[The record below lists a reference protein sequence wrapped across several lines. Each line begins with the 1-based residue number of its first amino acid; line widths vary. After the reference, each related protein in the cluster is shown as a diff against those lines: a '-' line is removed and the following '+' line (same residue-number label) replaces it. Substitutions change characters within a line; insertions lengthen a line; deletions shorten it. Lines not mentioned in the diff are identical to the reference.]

1 MLEKSLKFGFIFSF
15 LISVSC
21 STPNQQTQAPVG
33 IPQAENSGSG
43 NLNPDLVSP
52 SPKTFGWWSDSVFKT
67 LSVRQKVG
75 QLIFP
80 RTNVQYFAE
89 DSKAYIRIKKL
100 ITSEEIGGV
109 VVFQGDV
116 MEEATVLNE
125 WQAVSNLPL
134 WVMQDTENGLAMR
147 TRNATLF
154 PHVMSLGAIND
165 TSLTRKYARVI
176 ALENRAVGV
185 HHALAPV
192 VDVNNNPENPVINV
206 RSFGADPDLVGRHG
220 LAYVRGTEQGGQ
232 IATLKHFPG
241 HGDTGTDSHV
251 DIPVLPYQKSR
262 MDSVELRPYQIILA
276 ESSPSVMIGHLALP
290 KITGN
295 FEPAT
300 LSGNL
305 LKNILFGELGFKGL
319 VVSDAM
325 DMGAIVKNYG
335 NVKAVIKAI
344 DSGVHCI
351 ILPVGE
357 EQVIEGVVQAISAG
371 DLNQAKVDSACLRIL
386 RLKEQFRLNEN
397 RFSDIRSIRKIVA
410 TGEHLALAEEVA
422 NRSLTLLKNES
433 NVVPFSSKTSRR
445 LLTIILS
452 ENQDPSTG
460 EILIKS
466 LRQTS
471 KKVEAILLD
480 KGSNSLDYDI
490 ASKRLS
496 AYSDILLVSH
506 MNTLSSKGKTSFG
519 PEISD
524 WLSRNKAELIKKKT
538 ISIVLGNPYVVNA
551 LDFSDAVI
559 CTYSVSDNSQRAVAA
574 ALNGEIQFEGRLP
587 VSLNRF
593 QPGAGIQTGKKSGN
607 EIQLV
612 ACETDRPEFYKI
624 KTFAEESILEGVAPG
639 MAVSVVGLEGVVFQ
653 KTFGNFTYE
662 TSSPSVQCTTLYD
675 LASLTKVLATTLS
688 VMKLYDQ
695 KKLNLDSKLAD
706 YFPEISDPEKKNI
719 SLRNLL
725 THTSGYESWRPFHLL
740 GEPSKNEIINT
751 ILNAKLAYPTGDSSI
766 YSDWNFILLAQIVER
781 ISGLPLDQFAVQEIY
796 SPLNLKNTLFNPS
809 ARELNTIAPTE
820 VDSVWRKRL
829 VQGTVHD
836 ETAQLLGGVSGHA
849 GLFSTI
855 QDVSVI
861 AQMLLNKGE
870 FNGETLFSPETVEL
884 FTKLSSQKGLR
895 GLGWDIKS
903 PKGYT
908 SAGTLMGPKTY
919 GHLGFTGTSIWI
931 DPEMKIGVIVLS
943 NRVYP
948 TRANKKISA
957 FRPKIYDLAIEA
969 VKKIRK

>member
-1 MLEKSLKFGFIFSF
+1 MLEKSLKFGLFF
-15 LISVSC
+15 LFLGSVSC
-21 STPNQQTQAPVG
+21 SSSNQPGQPVAQVTPADLTGSENISAG
-33 IPQAENSGSG
+33 LPQPEER
-43 NLNPDLVSP
+43 P
-52 SPKTFGWWSDSVFKT
+52 FGWWSDSVFKT

-80 RTNVQYFAE
+80 RTNAHYFAE
-89 DSKAYIRIKKL
+89 DSKSYIRIKKL
-100 ITSEEIGGV
+100 INSEEIGGV

-125 WQAVSNLPL
+125 WQSESKLPL

-154 PHVMSLGAIND
+154 PHIMSLGAIND
-165 TSLTRKYARVI
+165 TTLTRKYAKVI

-192 VDVNNNPENPVINV
+192 VDVNNNAENPVINV
-206 RSFGADPDLVGRHG
+206 RSFGADPELVGNHG
-220 LAYVRGTEQGGQ
+220 LSYVRGTEQGGQ

-251 DIPVLPYQKSR
+251 DIPVLPYLKSR
-262 MDSVELRPYQIILA
+262 LDSVELKPYKMILSA
-276 ESSPSVMIGHLALP
+276 SNPSVMIGHLALP

-295 FEPAT
+295 YEPAT

-305 LKNILFGELGFKGL
+305 LNSILFGELSFRGL

-335 NVKAVIKAI
+335 NVKAVIKSI
-344 DSGVHCI
+344 DAGVHCI

-357 EQVIEGVVQAISAG
+357 EQVIDGVVQAIAAG

-386 RLKEQFRLNEN
+386 RLKEQFSLNKN
-397 RFSDIRSIRKIVA
+397 RYSDIRNVRKVVA

-422 NRSLTLLKNES
+422 NRSLTLLKND
-433 NVVPFSSKTSRR
+433 NKIVPFSGKTSRR
-445 LLTIILS
+445 LLMIILS
-452 ENQDPSTG
+452 ENQDPATG
-460 EILIKS
+460 DILVKS

-471 KKVEAILLD
+471 RKVEAILLD

-490 ASKRLS
+490 ATKRLN
-496 AYSDILLVSH
+496 AYSEVILVSH

-524 WLSRNKAELIKKKT
+524 WLSKNKSELIKKKT

-559 CTYSVSDNSQRAVAA
+559 CTYSVSDNSQRAVVA

-587 VSLNRF
+587 VSLIRF
-593 QPGAGIQTGKKSGN
+593 KSGSGIVTGKKTGN
-607 EIQLV
+607 ELQMV
-612 ACETDRPEFYKI
+612 ACETDLPEFYKL
-624 KTFAEESILEGVAPG
+624 KTFVEESILEGVAPG

-653 KTFGNFTYE
+653 KTFGKFTYE
-662 TSSPSVQCTTLYD
+662 TTSPSVQCSTLYD

-688 VMKLYDQ
+688 LMKLYDQ
-695 KKLNLDSKLAD
+695 NRLNLDSRLTD
-706 YFPEISDPEKKNI
+706 FFPEISDSAKKKI
-719 SLRNLL
+719 TLRNLL
-725 THTSGYESWRPFHLL
+725 THTSGFESWRPFHLL
-740 GEPSKNEIINT
+740 GEPSKTEIINT
-751 ILNAKLAYPTGDSSI
+751 ILNAKLAYQPGDSSI
-766 YSDWNFILLAQIVER
+766 YSDWNFILLAQIVEK
-781 ISGLPLDQFAVQEIY
+781 ISGLPLDQFAYQEIY

-809 ARELNTIAPTE
+809 SRELTTIAPTE
-820 VDSVWRKRL
+820 IDSVWRKRL

-861 AQMLLNKGE
+861 VQMLLNKGE
-870 FNGETLFSPETVEL
+870 YRSSRVFSPETIDL
-884 FTKLSSQKGLR
+884 FTKLSSGKDLR

-908 SAGTLMGPKTY
+908 SAGTLMGSKTY
-919 GHLGFTGTSIWI
+919 GHLGFTGTSLWI
-931 DPEMKIGVIVLS
+931 DPEMKIGVVVLS

-957 FRPKIYDLAIEA
+957 FRPKIYDLAIEG